1 MIDTTISHYRIVEKL
16 GGGGMGVVYKAED
29 TRLGRFVALKFLP
42 EDVARDPAALERFRR
57 EARAASALNHP
68 NICTIHDIGEEDG
81 RVFMVMEFLDGVT
94 LKHRIAGR
102 PMEHELLLD
111 LATEVAEAL
120 DAAHG
125 QGIIH
130 RDIKPANIFVTRR
143 GHAKILDFGLAKVRA
158 KQASSDSETKVAD
171 SGAQHLTSPGT
182 MLGTVAY
189 MSPEQVRGKEVDART
204 DLFSFGAVL
213 YEMATGKV
221 PFDGSSSGEICSA
234 ILRDEPQPPSQLN
247 PEISLEL
254 PGIIRKALEKDR
266 NLRYQSAAD
275 LRTDLQR
282 LKRDTE
288 STRLAAAHSSSSS
301 GRMPAVTTP
310 KPRQL
315 WMIVAVCLVVVVA
328 AAAGIA
334 WYLRSGKPKQIDSL
348 AVLPFVN
355 DGGDAKS
362 DYLSDGITE
371 SLIDNLIHVP
381 DLKVKSRHSVFR
393 YKGKDVDVQQV
404 GKDLGVDAMVSGR
417 VVPHGDSIDVS
428 AELTKVSDNTEIW
441 GQHYSGKSSDLM
453 SLQQQI
459 AGDIAGQLRS
469 QMSSEERQQVTKQ
482 GTTNP
487 EAYQLYLKGRYEWNR
502 RTLAGLNESISYFNQ
517 AIAKDPNYAL
527 AYSGL
532 ADAWGVLPSHGG
544 TPADDYPKSNAAAR
558 KALELDPTL
567 AHPHAD
573 LAANELE
580 YDLDF
585 AGSEAEFKKAFQ
597 LDPNDATAYQW
608 YAEDI
613 GGLGRIQDA
622 LAAAARAHQ
631 LDPLSPIITAATQQ
645 VQVSA
650 RNFDEAIALGK
661 RQIRED
667 SSFPVVHQ
675 ILALAYLGK
684 RMYPEAIEEFKAYGQ
699 LAGEQNEMDFASA
712 LEQGFQAGG
721 WKEALRKGIQVR
733 LAQRKAGYYS
743 PYLIAQLYADLGDKD
758 EAFRWLNTAYRE
770 RDGVGLVKMKTDFLL
785 DPLRSDPRF
794 AELVKKV
801 GLPQ

>member
-29 TRLGRFVALKFLP
+29 SRLGRFVALKFLP
-42 EDVARDPAALERFRR
+42 DEIARDPAALERFRR

-94 LKHRIAGR
+94 LKHRIGGR

-111 LATEVAEAL
+111 LATEVADAL

-125 QGIIH
+125 QGIVH

-158 KQASSDSETKVAD
+158 NESSSDSETRVAD

-213 YEMATGKV
+213 YEMATGKM

-234 ILRDEPQPPSQLN
+234 ILRDEPPAASQLV
-247 PEISLEL
+247 PEISPEL
-254 PGIIRKALEKDR
+254 QGILRKALEKDR

-288 STRLAAAHSSSSS
+288 STRLAAAHSSSSK
-301 GRMPAVTTP
+301 MAAVTSP
-310 KPRQL
+310 KPRRL
-315 WMIVAVCLVVVVA
+315 WMIVAACVVVVLA
-328 AAAGIA
+328 LVAAGA
-334 WYLRSGKPKQIDSL
+334 WYLRSAKTKQIDSL
-348 AVLPFVN
+348 AVLPFTNV
-355 DGGDAKS
+355 GGDAKT

-371 SLIDNLIHVP
+371 SLIDSLAHVP

-404 GKDLGVDAMVSGR
+404 GKDLGVAALVSGR
-417 VVPHGDSIDVS
+417 VVLHGDTIDVS
-428 AELTKVSDNTEIW
+428 AELTNVSDNTEIW
-441 GQHYSGKSSDLM
+441 GQHYSGPAANII

-459 AGDIAGQLRS
+459 AGDIAGTLRS
-469 QMSSEERQQVTKQ
+469 QMSSTEKQQVTKQ
-482 GTTNP
+482 GTKDP
-487 EAYQLYLKGRYEWNR
+487 EAYELYLKGRYEWSK
-502 RTLAGLNESISYFNQ
+502 RTPASLAAALSYFNQ
-517 AIAKDPNYAL
+517 AIAKDPGYAL
-527 AYSGL
+527 AYMGL
-532 ADAWGVLPSHGG
+532 ADVYGVLPSYGG
-544 TPADDYPKSNAAAR
+544 RAVEDFPKSNAAAR

-567 AHPHAD
+567 AHAY
-573 LAANELE
+573 AIMASNEMDYE
-580 YDLDF
+580 WDF
-585 AGSEAEFKKAFQ
+585 ASGEADYRKALE
-597 LDPNDATAYQW
+597 LDSNDATARHW
-608 YAEDI
+608 MAEDMASV
-613 GGLGRIQDA
+613 GGHEQEA
-622 LAAAARAHQ
+622 LAEANRAHQ
-631 LDPLSPIITAATQQ
+631 SDPLSPLLEASPGI
-645 VQVSA
+645 VLVSE
-650 RNFDEAIALGK
+650 RQFDQAIAVLK
-661 RQIRED
+661 KVAAD
-667 SSFPVVHQ
+667 NPAFPVAHLY
-675 ILALAYLGK
+675 LARAYWGQ
-684 RMYPEAIEEFKAYGQ
+684 RMYPEAIEEWKVFGQ
-699 LAGEQNEMDFASA
+699 LNGDPHDVEFAAA
-712 LEQGFQAGG
+712 LDEGYKAGG
-721 WKEALRKGIQVR
+721 WKEALKKGITVR
-733 LAQRKAGYYS
+733 LAQRKNGYYS
-743 PYLIAQLYADLGDKD
+743 PYFIAQLYADLGDQD
-758 EAFRWLNTAYRE
+758 QAFYWLDTAYRE
-770 RDGVGLVKMKTDFLL
+770 RDGLINLRTDFTLE
-785 DPLRSDPRF
+785 PLHSDPQF